1 MYKKPNPFK
10 QAARLKKI
18 LTVFATHG
26 FQGFAERAKLGRFI
40 VEKLSP
46 PHLQHKSTEHRL
58 RLAFEQLGP
67 TFIKLGQLLASRP
80 DLIPET
86 WAREFRQLQ
95 TQVSP
100 CPFDEIEPLLKEHFQ
115 TPLTSVFSNFN
126 EQPFAAASIA
136 QVHKARLQNGD
147 PVVVKIQ
154 RPKIEHIIQED
165 LGVLQTLAEAM
176 EKYIEET
183 RLYSPV
189 NIVKQFA
196 KSLKLETNFIVEAN
210 NMRRIRKNF
219 ASEEKI
225 KIPRLYH
232 ELSGRRVLVMEE
244 IHGLPLSSPRALEQS
259 NIDRT
264 EVLKVG
270 LNCYL
275 KMIFTHGLFH
285 GDLHPGNILVLPDNK
300 LALIDFGVVG
310 RLGRQTRLS
319 IASILTTLVSEDYD
333 RLAYEYLDLTPY
345 AGHIDVDKLAHDL
358 RDLIAPYYG
367 LTLQDINLGKI
378 LMSSAT
384 VAAQHRLTLP
394 SELILFFKSLIN
406 TEALGRLLAQDFDF
420 LSHYMSFVQPLM
432 RSHYSTSRL
441 GKDLAYTARD
451 VNALLSHLPRQLRQ
465 VLRRL
470 NNPNLAI
477 KLQVRELYFLKRS
490 LDNSANIVFLG
501 LVIGSCILGASMLY
515 VADLMSDRAPTL
527 SFIGYGVAAVLGL
540 VAVVNY
546 IKK

>member
-1 MYKKPNPFK
+1 M
-10 QAARLKKI
+10 KKI

-40 VEKLSP
+40 VEKFSP

-86 WAREFRQLQ
+86 WAREFRKLQ

-100 CPFDEIEPLLKEHFQ
+100 CEFGEIEQVLNEHFK
-115 TPLTSVFSNFN
+115 TSLTNIFSDFN
-126 EQPFAAASIA
+126 QQPFAAASIA
-136 QVHKARLQNGD
+136 QVHKARLRNGD
-147 PVVVKIQ
+147 HVVVKIQ
-154 RPKIEHIIQED
+154 RPHIERIIQED
-165 LGVLQTLAEAM
+165 LDVLHTLAEAL
-176 EKYIEET
+176 EKYVEET

-219 ASEEKI
+219 KDEEKI
-225 KIPRLYH
+225 KIPFLYQ
-232 ELSGRRVLVMEE
+232 ELSGRKVLVMEE
-244 IHGLPLSSPRALEQS
+244 IHGLPLSSPQALEQS
-259 NIDRT
+259 NINR
-264 EVLKVG
+264 EEILKIG
-270 LNCYL
+270 LNGYL

-285 GDLHPGNILVLPDNK
+285 GDLHPGNILVLSNNQ

-310 RLGRQTRLS
+310 RLGRQTQLS
-319 IASILTTLVSEDYD
+319 IASILTTLVNEDYD

-367 LTLQDINLGKI
+367 LTLQDVNLGKI

-394 SELILFFKSLIN
+394 SELILFFKSLIS
-406 TEALGRLLAQDFDF
+406 TEALGRLLAKDFDF

-432 RSHYSTSRL
+432 RTHYSTSKI
-441 GKDLAYTARD
+441 GKDLAYTVRD

-477 KLQVRELYFLKRS
+477 KMQVRELYFLKRS
-490 LDNSANIVFLG
+490 IDNSANIIFLG
-501 LVIGSCILGASMLY
+501 LVIGSCILGASALY
-515 VADLMSDRAPTL
+515 VADMMAARTPTFSL
-527 SFIGYGVAAVLGL
+527 IGYGIAAVLGL
-540 VAVVNY
+540 VAFVNY